1 MWHIQLFL
9 RDGIPPVVHK
19 VKTDGPSLKV
29 HTGFISHPA
38 LQLLAGQVVTL
49 VVLDEHGAGLNK
61 AEGHVSFHA
70 FLPERLDPIEIA
82 GAGTIVVF
90 AAADDLLDLPGGKV
104 LPDTHRSD
112 EGRAHNTLVLEG
124 QAEQNG
130 NALIGAALVFT
141 SDVEKDVVPSAAPV
155 RRQALP
161 HPLRPLG
168 EQKKH
173 HIAALAHDVPRLN
186 PPRVGFFQEE
196 IRGHADSDLLTTLD
210 FVVPSAVFL
219 ERIRKA
225 VFRFVDLGSVLVP
238 HPVKKIHITVLAALA
253 ALDAAVPWIPDVV
266 QKAHLLSVPIIIIAA
281 RAGNKSGTCA
291 APSDVIRLNK
301 I

>member
-1 MWHIQLFL
+1 MWYKSKRHIQDIL
-9 RDGIPPVVHK
+9 
-19 VKTDGPSLKV
+19 
-29 HTGFISHPA
+29 
-38 LQLLAGQVVTL
+38 
-49 VVLDEHGAGLNK
+49 
-61 AEGHVSFHA
+61 
-70 FLPERLDPIEIA
+70 IEIA

-112 EGRAHNTLVLEG
+112 EGCAHDALVLEG
-124 QAEQNG
+124 QVKQNG
-130 NALIGAALVFT
+130 NALIGAALIFT
-141 SDVEKDVVPSAAPV
+141 GDVEKDVVPTAAPV

-161 HPLRPLG
+161 YPLRPFG

-196 IRGHADSDLLTTLD
+196 VRGHADPDLLTTLD
-210 FVVPSAVFL
+210 FVVSGAVFL
-219 ERIRKA
+219 ERVGKA
-225 VFRFVDLGSVLVP
+225 AFRFVDLGSVLVP
-238 HPVKKIHITVLAALA
+238 HPVEKIHVAVLAALA

-266 QKAHLLSVPIIIIAA
+266 QEAHLLSVPIIIIAA
-281 RAGNKSGTCA
+281 RTGNKSTPCT
-291 APSDVIRLNK
+291 APPDVIRLNK

>member
-1 MWHIQLFL
+1 M
-9 RDGIPPVVHK
+9 
-19 VKTDGPSLKV
+19 
-29 HTGFISHPA
+29 
-38 LQLLAGQVVTL
+38 QLLAGQVVAFT
-49 VVLDEHGAGLNK
+49 VFDEHSAGLNK
-61 AEGHVSFHA
+61 AECYVGIHA

-90 AAADDLLDLPGGKV
+90 AAADDLFDLPGGKV

-124 QAEQNG
+124 QAEQNR
-130 NALIGAALVFT
+130 NALIGTALILT
-141 SDVEKDVVPSAAPV
+141 GDIEKDVVPSAAPV

-161 HPLRPLG
+161 HPLRPLC

-173 HIAALAHDVPRLN
+173 HIAALAHDVPRFS
-186 PPRVGFFQEE
+186 PPRVGFFQEK
-196 IRGHADSDLLTTLD
+196 IRGHADPDLLTTLNL
-210 FVVPSAVFL
+210 VVSGAVFL

-238 HPVKKIHITVLAALA
+238 HPVEKIHVAVLAALA

-266 QKAHLLSVPIIIIAA
+266 QEAHLLSVPIIIAA
-281 RAGNKSGTCA
+281 RTGNKSTPCT